1 MELLPSDG
9 VQAAQPETAKYT
21 ITVHTSDMKG
31 AGTDATVRV
40 ELAGDAGNMGWTILP
55 EGGPGGPG
63 GNPFER
69 GQVDVFEIE
78 GTDVG
83 KLEKLGVKHDNKV

>member
-1 MELLPSDG
+1 
-9 VQAAQPETAKYT
+9 
-21 ITVHTSDMKG
+21 
-31 AGTDATVRV
+31 
-40 ELAGDAGNMGWTILP
+40 MGWTILP

-83 KLEKLGVKHDNKV
+83 TLEKLGVKHDNKVRNQSIHIHIKSRSSFLITRI